1 MPPAP
6 LLHAPACLRHNRREA
21 AIPPARE
28 HVKRFLWV
36 RRLIRVD
43 PSGATGALDALAA
56 PRCALPNPDR
66 LNLGPD
72 IPA

>member
-28 HVKRFLWV
+28 HVKRFLWSRPGTLV
-36 RRLIRVD
+36 TQR
-43 PSGATGALDALAA
+43 TGQIGNSWTGIIGGQGGSCDALEQ
-56 PRCALPNPDR
+56 DR
-66 LNLGPD
+66 LD
-72 IPA
+72 V